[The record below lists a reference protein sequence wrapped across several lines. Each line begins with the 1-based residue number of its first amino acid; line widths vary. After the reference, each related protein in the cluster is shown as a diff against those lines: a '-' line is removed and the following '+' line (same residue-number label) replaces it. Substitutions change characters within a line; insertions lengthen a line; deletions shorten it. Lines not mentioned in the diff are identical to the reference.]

1 MVACSGSEKLKMNV
15 DQSTAGVSDYFELLK
30 PRVMSLAI
38 FTAIIGLL
46 VTPNHVHPLLAVFS
60 IIAIGAGAGAA
71 GAINMWYD
79 RDIDSIMDRTK
90 SRPIPSGRVKS
101 EEALT
106 LGIVLSIFSIILLFV
121 ASNYIAAAF
130 LFISIM
136 FYTFI
141 YTMWLKRY
149 TPQNIVIG
157 GAAGALPPVIG
168 WYAVSQ
174 DFSLFPVILFM
185 IIFLWTPPHF
195 WALSLYRSEDYQ
207 KAGIPMLP
215 VVKGKK
221 ITRLNI
227 ILYSLSLLIISPSLW
242 YLGFLGNIYGIISSL
257 LTIVFI
263 YFSWNVYRKKVG
275 SEPALFK
282 YSILYLFLL
291 FMVMPIDKYIYI
303 WIS

>member
-1 MVACSGSEKLKMNV
+1 MNV
-15 DQSTAGVSDYFELLK
+15 DQSIAGVADYFELLK

-46 VTPNHVHPLLAVFS
+46 VTPNHIHPLLAVFS

-79 RDIDSIMDRTK
+79 RDIDQIMDRTK

-141 YTMWLKRY
+141 YTIWLKRY

-174 DFSLFPVILFM
+174 EFSLFPVILFM

-195 WALSLYRSEDYQ
+195 WALSLYRSDDYQ

-215 VVKGKK
+215 VVNGKK

-257 LTIVFI
+257 LTFVFI

-291 FMVMPIDKYIYI
+291 FMVMPIDKYISI

>member
-15 DQSTAGVSDYFELLK
+15 DQSTAGVADYFELLK

-38 FTAIIGLL
+38 FTAVIGLL

-60 IIAIGAGAGAA
+60 IIAIGTGAGAA

-121 ASNYIAAAF
+121 ASNYIAATF

-141 YTMWLKRY
+141 YTIWLKRY

-195 WALSLYRSEDYQ
+195 WALSLYRSDDYQ

-263 YFSWNVYRKKVG
+263 YFSWNVYREKVG

>member
-1 MVACSGSEKLKMNV
+1 MVACGGSEKLKMNV

-121 ASNYIAAAF
+121 ASNYIAAVF

>member
-141 YTMWLKRY
+141 YTIWLKRY

-195 WALSLYRSEDYQ
+195 WALSLYRSDDYQ

-291 FMVMPIDKYIYI
+291 RFVIILFID
-303 WIS
+303 

>member
-1 MVACSGSEKLKMNV
+1 MVACSGSEKIKMNI
-15 DQSTAGVSDYFELLK
+15 DDSAAGVSDYFELLK

-46 VTPNHVHPLLAVFS
+46 LTPNDIHPLLATFS

-79 RDIDSIMDRTK
+79 RDIDLIMDRTK

-121 ASNYIAAAF
+121 ASNYLAAAF

-136 FYTFI
+136 FYIFI
-141 YTMWLKRY
+141 YTIWLKRY

-168 WYAVSQ
+168 WFAVSQ
-174 DFSLFPVILFM
+174 EFSLLPVILFM
-185 IIFLWTPPHF
+185 IIFMWTPPHF

-221 ITRLNI
+221 ITRKNI
-227 ILYSLSLLIISPSLW
+227 ILYSLSLIIISPSPW
-242 YLGFLGNIYGIISSL
+242 YLGYLGNIYGITSFL
-257 LTIVFI
+257 LTIIFI
-263 YFSWNVYRKKVG
+263 YFSWNVYKGKIG
-275 SEPALFK
+275 AEPILFK

-291 FMVMPIDKYIYI
+291 FMIMPIDKYIYL

>member
-1 MVACSGSEKLKMNV
+1 MVALSRSENLKMNV
-15 DQSTAGVSDYFELLK
+15 DQSTAGVADYFELLK

-46 VTPNHVHPLLAVFS
+46 LTPNHIHPFLAVFS

-79 RDIDSIMDRTK
+79 KDIDLIMDRTK

-121 ASNYIAAAF
+121 ASNYIAATF
-130 LFISIM
+130 LFVSIM
-136 FYTFI
+136 FYIFI
-141 YTMWLKRY
+141 YTIWLKRY

-174 DFSLFPVILFM
+174 DFSLLPVILFM
-185 IIFLWTPPHF
+185 IIFMWTPPHF
-195 WALSLYRSEDYQ
+195 WALSLYRSEDYK
-207 KAGIPMLP
+207 KAGVPMLP

-221 ITRLNI
+221 ITRVNI
-227 ILYSLSLLIISPSLW
+227 IFYSLSLIIVSPSPW
-242 YLGFLGNIYGIISSL
+242 YLGFLGNIYGLTSSI
-257 LTIVFI
+257 LTIIFI
-263 YFSWNVYRKKVG
+263 YFSWNVYREKVG
-275 SEPALFK
+275 SEPILFK

-303 WIS
+303 WIN

>member
-1 MVACSGSEKLKMNV
+1 MVAYSGSEKLKMNV

-90 SRPIPSGRVKS
+90 YRPIPSGRVKS

-121 ASNYIAAAF
+121 ASNYIAAVF

>member
-1 MVACSGSEKLKMNV
+1 MVSSNKSDKLEVNIGDSNNTV
-15 DQSTAGVSDYFELLK
+15 GDYFELLK

-46 VTPNHVHPLLAVFS
+46 LTPNNIHPFLAIFS

-79 RDIDSIMDRTK
+79 KDIDLIMDRTK
-90 SRPIPSGRVKS
+90 SRPIPSGRVKP

-121 ASNYIAAAF
+121 ASNYVAAFF
-130 LFISIM
+130 LFISII
-136 FYTFI
+136 FYIFI
-141 YTMWLKRY
+141 YTIWLKRS

-168 WYAVSQ
+168 WFVVSQ
-174 DFSLFPVILFM
+174 DFSMFPVILFM
-185 IIFLWTPPHF
+185 IIFIWTPPHF
-195 WALSLYRSEDYQ
+195 WALSLYRSDDYQ
-207 KAGIPMLP
+207 RAGIPMLP

-221 ITRLNI
+221 VTRLNI
-227 ILYSLSLLIISPSLW
+227 MLYSLSLLVIAPAPW
-242 YLGFLGNIYGIISSL
+242 YLGYLGNIYGL
-257 LTIVFI
+257 LTILLTLIFI
-263 YFSWNVYRKKVG
+263 YFSWNVYKQKVG
-275 SEPALFK
+275 SEPILFK

-291 FMVMPIDKYIYI
+291 FMIMPIDKYLYI
-303 WIS
+303 WIN

>member
-15 DQSTAGVSDYFELLK
+15 DQSTAGVSDYFELLQ

-79 RDIDSIMDRTK
+79 RDIDLIMDRTK

-141 YTMWLKRY
+141 YTIWLKRY
-149 TPQNIVIG
+149 TVQNIVIG
-157 GAAGALPPVIG
+157 GAAGAFPPVIG
-168 WYAVSQ
+168 QVCASGTIG
-174 DFSLFPVILFM
+174 FESLILFL
-185 IIFLWTPPHF
+185 IIFVWTPPHF
-195 WALSLYRSEDYQ
+195 WALALIKKDDYAAA
-207 KAGIPMLP
+207 KIPMLP
-215 VVKGKK
+215 IIAGEKVTRKNIFIYSLLLVPCSYLPWIFDFSGNFYLI
-221 ITRLNI
+221 ITTIFGIEFLRRSFLILKEVEGSEKNLF
-227 ILYSLSLLIISPSLW
+227 LYSIFYLSII
-242 YLGFLGNIYGIISSL
+242 FAGIC
-257 LTIVFI
+257 F
-263 YFSWNVYRKKVG
+263 
-275 SEPALFK
+275 
-282 YSILYLFLL
+282 
-291 FMVMPIDKYIYI
+291 DKII
-303 WIS
+303 

>member
-130 LFISIM
+130 LFLSIM

-195 WALSLYRSEDYQ
+195 WALSLYRSDDYQ

-242 YLGFLGNIYGIISSL
+242 YLGFLGNIYGITSSL

>member
-1 MVACSGSEKLKMNV
+1 MVACGGSEKLKMNV
-15 DQSTAGVSDYFELLK
+15 DQSTAGVADYFELLK

-121 ASNYIAAAF
+121 ASNYLAAAF

-141 YTMWLKRY
+141 YTIWLKRY

-195 WALSLYRSEDYQ
+195 WALSLYRSDDYQ

-263 YFSWNVYRKKVG
+263 YFSWNVYREKVG
-275 SEPALFK
+275 SELALFK

>member
-121 ASNYIAAAF
+121 ASNYIAAGF

-141 YTMWLKRY
+141 YTIWLKRY

-195 WALSLYRSEDYQ
+195 WALSLYRSDDYQ

>member
-121 ASNYIAAAF
+121 ASNYLAAAF

-141 YTMWLKRY
+141 YTIWLKRY

-195 WALSLYRSEDYQ
+195 WALSLYRSDDYQ

-242 YLGFLGNIYGIISSL
+242 YLGFLGNIYGIISSM

-263 YFSWNVYRKKVG
+263 YFSWNVYREKVG

-291 FMVMPIDKYIYI
+291 FMVMPIDKYIYL

>member
-1 MVACSGSEKLKMNV
+1 MVTCSRGEKLKMDVNH
-15 DQSTAGVSDYFELLK
+15 STAGVGDYFELLK

-46 VTPNHVHPLLAVFS
+46 LTPNQIHPFLAIFS

-79 RDIDSIMDRTK
+79 RDIDLIMDRTK
-90 SRPIPSGRVKS
+90 SRPIPSGRVKP

-121 ASNYIAAAF
+121 ASNYIAAVF
-130 LFISIM
+130 LFMSII
-136 FYTFI
+136 FYIFI
-141 YTMWLKRY
+141 YTVWLKRY
-149 TPQNIVIG
+149 TSQNIVIG

-168 WYAVSQ
+168 WFAVSQ
-174 DFSLFPVILFM
+174 DFSYFPIILFM
-185 IIFLWTPPHF
+185 IIFMWTPPHF

-215 VVKGKK
+215 VVKGKR
-221 ITRLNI
+221 ITRINI
-227 ILYSLSLLIISPSLW
+227 ILYSLSLIIVSPSPW
-242 YLGFLGNIYGIISSL
+242 YFGFLGAIYGLASSL

-263 YFSWNVYRKKVG
+263 YFSWNVYKKKIG
-275 SEPALFK
+275 SEPILFK

-291 FMVMPIDKYIYI
+291 FMIMPIDKYTYM
-303 WIS
+303 WIN

>member
-15 DQSTAGVSDYFELLK
+15 YQSTAGVADYFELFN

-141 YTMWLKRY
+141 YTIWLKRY

-195 WALSLYRSEDYQ
+195 WALSLYRSDDYQ

-242 YLGFLGNIYGIISSL
+242 YLGFLGNIYGITSSL

-263 YFSWNVYRKKVG
+263 YFSWNVYREKVG

>member
-1 MVACSGSEKLKMNV
+1 ME
-15 DQSTAGVSDYFELLK
+15 
-30 PRVMSLAI
+30 P
-38 FTAIIGLL
+38 
-46 VTPNHVHPLLAVFS
+46 
-60 IIAIGAGAGAA
+60 GAGAA

-79 RDIDSIMDRTK
+79 RDIDQIMDRTK

-141 YTMWLKRY
+141 YTIWLKRY

-195 WALSLYRSEDYQ
+195 WALSLYRSDDYQ

-263 YFSWNVYRKKVG
+263 YFSWNVYREKVG

>member
-15 DQSTAGVSDYFELLK
+15 DQSTAGVADYFELLK

-38 FTAIIGLL
+38 FTAVIGLL

-141 YTMWLKRY
+141 YTIWLKRY

-168 WYAVSQ
+168 WYTVSQ

-195 WALSLYRSEDYQ
+195 WALSLYRSDDYQ

>member
-15 DQSTAGVSDYFELLK
+15 DQSTAGVTDYFELLK

-195 WALSLYRSEDYQ
+195 WALSLYRSDDYQ

-242 YLGFLGNIYGIISSL
+242 YLGFLGNIYGITSSL

>member
-195 WALSLYRSEDYQ
+195 WALSLYRSDDYQ

>member
-1 MVACSGSEKLKMNV
+1 MVACGGSEKLKMNL

-121 ASNYIAAAF
+121 ASNYIAAVF

>member
-141 YTMWLKRY
+141 YTIWLKRY

-168 WYAVSQ
+168 WYTVSQ

-195 WALSLYRSEDYQ
+195 WALSLYRSDDYQ

-263 YFSWNVYRKKVG
+263 YFSWNVYREKVG

>member
-1 MVACSGSEKLKMNV
+1 
-15 DQSTAGVSDYFELLK
+15 
-30 PRVMSLAI
+30 
-38 FTAIIGLL
+38 
-46 VTPNHVHPLLAVFS
+46 
-60 IIAIGAGAGAA
+60 
-71 GAINMWYD
+71 
-79 RDIDSIMDRTK
+79 
-90 SRPIPSGRVKS
+90 
-101 EEALT
+101 
-106 LGIVLSIFSIILLFV
+106 
-121 ASNYIAAAF
+121 
-130 LFISIM
+130 
-136 FYTFI
+136 
-141 YTMWLKRY
+141 MWLKRY

-168 WYAVSQ
+168 WYTVSQ

-195 WALSLYRSEDYQ
+195 WALSLYRSDDYQ

>member
-195 WALSLYRSEDYQ
+195 WALSLYRSDDYQ

-263 YFSWNVYRKKVG
+263 YFSWNVYREKVG

>member
-15 DQSTAGVSDYFELLK
+15 DQSTAGVADYFELLK

-141 YTMWLKRY
+141 YTIWLKRY

-215 VVKGKK
+215 VVKGKQ

>member
-15 DQSTAGVSDYFELLK
+15 DQSTAGVADYFELLK

-38 FTAIIGLL
+38 FTAVIGLL

-121 ASNYIAAAF
+121 ASNYLAAAF

-141 YTMWLKRY
+141 YTIWLKRY

-195 WALSLYRSEDYQ
+195 WALSLYRSDDYQ

-263 YFSWNVYRKKVG
+263 YFSWNVYREKVG

>member
-15 DQSTAGVSDYFELLK
+15 SQSTAGVSDYFELLK

-60 IIAIGAGAGAA
+60 IVAIGAGAGAA

-195 WALSLYRSEDYQ
+195 WALSLYRSDDYQ

>member
-15 DQSTAGVSDYFELLK
+15 DQSTAGVADYFELLK

-38 FTAIIGLL
+38 FTAVIGLL

-121 ASNYIAAAF
+121 ASNYLAAAF

-141 YTMWLKRY
+141 YTIWLKRY

-168 WYAVSQ
+168 WYTVSQ
-174 DFSLFPVILFM
+174 DFSLFPLILFM

-263 YFSWNVYRKKVG
+263 YFSWNVYREKVG

>member
-1 MVACSGSEKLKMNV
+1 MVACGGSEKLKMNV
-15 DQSTAGVSDYFELLK
+15 DQSTAGVADYFELLK

-141 YTMWLKRY
+141 YTIWLKRY

-168 WYAVSQ
+168 WYTVSQ

-195 WALSLYRSEDYQ
+195 WALSLYRSDDYQ

-263 YFSWNVYRKKVG
+263 YFSWNVYREKVG
-275 SEPALFK
+275 SEPSLFK